1 MVTRRTTPKAK
12 GEAKAKAKAAA
23 ILKSFEADYKTACKT
38 KNPQMLEQYFKGLSD
53 DHLKQLCKSANIGA
67 RKRETRIE
75 ALAEALLERK
85 SVVQKAFQVVM
96 LIIRGHGFLMLPIIA
111 SAITST
117 SYYGTEV
124 STMIFKGPK
133 EFSRPLTLYIYF
145 FVLLCVWAGDTM
157 RAFVKNSKRFGTTK
171 ASRRL
176 LRQMRALHTVR
187 APSKTSSKTKKSS

>member
-1 MVTRRTTPKAK
+1 MVSRRTTSK
-12 GEAKAKAKAAA
+12 AKAKAKAAA

-38 KNPQMLEQYFKGLSD
+38 KNPQMLKKYFKDLSD
-53 DHLKQLCKSANIGA
+53 DHLKQLCKSANIDA

-96 LIIRGHGFLMLPIIA
+96 LIIRGHGFLMLPAMAMAFSGGCLIEGVALAYLLDRTNWPEA
-111 SAITST
+111 SKALKSH
-117 SYYGTEV
+117 
-124 STMIFKGPK
+124 
-133 EFSRPLTLYIYF
+133 IYL

-187 APSKTSSKTKKSS
+187 APSKTSKTKKSS

>member
-1 MVTRRTTPKAK
+1 MVSRRTTS
-12 GEAKAKAKAAA
+12 KAKAKAAA
-23 ILKSFEADYKTACKT
+23 MLKSFEADYTTACKT
-38 KNPQMLEQYFKGLSD
+38 KNPQMLKKYFEDLSD
-53 DHLKQLCKSANIGA
+53 DHLKQLCKSANIDA

-96 LIIRGHGFLMLPIIA
+96 LIIRGHGFLMLPAMAMAFSGGLIEVGAFAYFLDRTNSPEA
-111 SAITST
+111 SKAL
-117 SYYGTEV
+117 
-124 STMIFKGPK
+124 K
-133 EFSRPLTLYIYF
+133 SRIYL

-187 APSKTSSKTKKSS
+187 APSKTSKTKKSS